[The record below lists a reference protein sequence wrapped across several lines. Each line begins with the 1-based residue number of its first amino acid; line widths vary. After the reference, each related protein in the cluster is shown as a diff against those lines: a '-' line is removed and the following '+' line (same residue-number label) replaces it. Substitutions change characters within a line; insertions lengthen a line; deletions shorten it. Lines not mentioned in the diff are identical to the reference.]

1 MYHVILGHGPH
12 TGHEPVPDV
21 THLSYVSRSTISHG
35 KKKKKRLKTRFL
47 TCAVLGKTTAKS
59 STTTLP
65 PLFFVFFLVS
75 LVRFHAETG
84 EKLSGQTSYMY
95 EKAKSLGAHK
105 QKNLLGYDLGLL
117 AQWYVSI
124 ASLGNMLF
132 SVALSYWHVDAFLFL
147 TGFVGYPTACRP
159 SLPNLVTGSRKVRS
173 NKKFSWEQPATP

>member
-21 THLSYVSRSTISHG
+21 IHLFLTSVGQPSATA
-35 KKKKKRLKTRFL
+35 KKKKVENKVSHVRGS
-47 TCAVLGKTTAKS
+47 GKNNSKVFHHHP
-59 STTTLP
+59 P

-84 EKLSGQTSYMY
+84 EKLSGQTPYMY

-132 SVALSYWHVDAFLFL
+132 SVALSYWHVDVFLFL